1 MKDKIIVIVGPTA
14 VGKTDFSIELA
25 KRFNGEVVSGD
36 SMQIYKKLD
45 IGTAKATPL
54 EMDGIPHHLIDIKE
68 IDEPYSVS
76 DFQEDASKKIEE
88 ITSSGKVP
96 IIVGGTGLYIE
107 SLLYPVSH
115 SGEAE
120 PNFELRNELEEYAKE
135 NGNQG
140 LWERLNKIDTDAAEK
155 IHPNNVR
162 RVIRALE
169 VYYEIGQLFSS
180 FQNERKKKDS
190 IYDAYIICL
199 NTDRSLLYERINKRV
214 DIMIEEGLLE
224 EAQELW
230 NKLGPEPKAQSTKG
244 IGYQELF
251 PYFND
256 ESNLD
261 EAVAKI
267 KQNSRRYAK
276 RQLTWFRN
284 RLENVHWYDFVLKPE
299 QKEESFIKIKDFLKD
314 E

>member
-25 KRFNGEVVSGD
+25 KRFNGEVISGD

-45 IGTAKATPL
+45 IGTAKATPE

-68 IDEPYSVS
+68 ADESYSVS
-76 DFQEDASKKIEE
+76 DFQEDASKKIDE
-88 ITSSGKVP
+88 ITTSGKVP

-135 NGNQG
+135 KGNQG
-140 LWERLNKIDTDAAEK
+140 LWERLNKIDPDAAEK

-169 VYYEIGQLFSS
+169 VYYETGQLFSS

-199 NTDRSLLYERINKRV
+199 NTDRSVLYERINKRV

-256 ESNLD
+256 ESSLD
-261 EAVAKI
+261 EAVSKI

>member
-68 IDEPYSVS
+68 IDESYSVS
-76 DFQEDASKKIEE
+76 DFQEDASKKIDE
-88 ITSSGKVP
+88 ITSLGKVP

-135 NGNQG
+135 NGKQA

-169 VYYEIGQLFSS
+169 VYYETGQLFSS

-230 NKLGPEPKAQSTKG
+230 KKLGPEPKAQSTKG

-256 ESNLD
+256 ESSLD

>member
-25 KRFNGEVVSGD
+25 KRFNGEVISGD

-45 IGTAKATPL
+45 IGTAKATPE

-68 IDEPYSVS
+68 MDESYSVS
-76 DFQEDASKKIEE
+76 DFQEDASKKIDE
-88 ITSSGKVP
+88 ITATGKVP

-120 PNFELRNELEEYAKE
+120 PNFELRNNLEEYAKE

-140 LWERLNKIDTDAAEK
+140 LWEKLDKIDPDAAKK

-169 VYYEIGQLFSS
+169 VYYETGQLFSS
-180 FQNERKKKDS
+180 FQNERKKKES

-214 DIMIEEGLLE
+214 DIMIEKGLLE
-224 EAQELW
+224 EAKDLW
-230 NKLGPEPKAQSTKG
+230 KKLGPEPKAQSTKG

-256 ESNLD
+256 ESSLD
-261 EAVAKI
+261 EAIAMI

-299 QKEESFIKIKDFLKD
+299 QKEESFIKIKEFLKD

>member
-25 KRFNGEVVSGD
+25 KRFNGEVISGD

-45 IGTAKATPL
+45 IGTAKATPE

-68 IDEPYSVS
+68 ADESYSVS
-76 DFQEDASKKIEE
+76 DFQEDASKKIDE
-88 ITSSGKVP
+88 ITTSGKVP

-135 NGNQG
+135 KGNQG
-140 LWERLNKIDTDAAEK
+140 LWERLNKIDPDAAEK

-169 VYYEIGQLFSS
+169 VYYETGQLFSS

-199 NTDRSLLYERINKRV
+199 NTDRSVLYERINKRV

-256 ESNLD
+256 ESSLD